1 MESRT
6 IAIWGFLVVYYF
18 KGVATMAATEAQ
30 LRANK
35 KYHSKFHRM
44 QIRITEDEKQRVD
57 EHTAVTGESVNT
69 FVQRA
74 IWETIE
80 RDVAEGRR
88 ATKVDAE

>member
-1 MESRT
+1 MESCT
-6 IAIWGFLVVYYF
+6 IAIWGFLIVYYF

-44 QIRITEDEKQRVD
+44 QIRVTEEEKQLID
-57 EHTAVTGESVNT
+57 AHTAATNESVNS

-74 IWETIE
+74 IKETID
-80 RDVAEGRR
+80 RDKKSSGNSQE
-88 ATKVDAE
+88 